1 MGSIND
7 EQREK
12 LANKSKV
19 EAKLAKLLAGRSEQT
34 ATSSSSDEPQTMNV
48 ELGELYETAD
58 DKLKLANEYLS
69 LVRQYPIKIRT
80 VVFHTRRM
88 LKDIL
93 NQYQLMEECVACQTV
108 DEVQAILDRCQRYQN
123 DPASFVYDTE
133 KAKQQKEAL
142 ARKKREEGKR
152 KAFEARMIR
161 KAKREGKADLEHYL
175 RIGAEVPTLATI
187 SKLRSL
193 QRDEQLRLWKED
205 HSQHCMAFHLD
216 PGGCKRDRACAFL
229 HTDAKGSNSFVESDE
244 VAG

>member
-1 MGSIND
+1 
-7 EQREK
+7 
-12 LANKSKV
+12 
-19 EAKLAKLLAGRSEQT
+19 
-34 ATSSSSDEPQTMNV
+34 
-48 ELGELYETAD
+48 
-58 DKLKLANEYLS
+58 
-69 LVRQYPIKIRT
+69 
-80 VVFHTRRM
+80 M
-88 LKDIL
+88 LKDVL

-133 KAKQQKEAL
+133 KAKRQKEAL

-193 QRDEQLRLWKED
+193 PRDEQLRLWKQD
-205 HSQHCMAFHLD
+205 HSQHCIAFHLD
-216 PGGCKRDRACAFL
+216 AGGCKRDRACAFL
-229 HTDAKGSNSFVESDE
+229 HTEAQGSNSFVESDE